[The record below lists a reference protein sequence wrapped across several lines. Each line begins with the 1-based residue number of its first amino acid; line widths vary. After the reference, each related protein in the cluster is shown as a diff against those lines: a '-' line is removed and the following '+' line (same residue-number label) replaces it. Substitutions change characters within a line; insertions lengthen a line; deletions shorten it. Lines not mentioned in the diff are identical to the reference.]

1 MCCAK
6 ISTALFPVPVG
17 NSEKNEQAKS
27 GDTVKKIRELSYVYF
42 VGAALYCCFEVA
54 IRGFTHWTM
63 ALAGGLAFSLL
74 YQYNLRARTQSVAL
88 RGLVGSGIVT
98 GLEFAVGCV
107 VNRAFGWHIWDYS
120 ARGGHVLGQ
129 ICPMFSIVWF
139 LLSLPVIPLSLFLK
153 TTLFADGSRPVK
165 RLKVRWF
172 YTPPFRRASVTF
184 HTRRKKADVYSSNY
198 NTFSSE

>member
-1 MCCAK
+1 M
-6 ISTALFPVPVG
+6 
-17 NSEKNEQAKS
+17 
-27 GDTVKKIRELSYVYF
+27 KKVIEIVYVYL

-74 YQYNLRARTQSVAL
+74 YRFNLRAKTQSVAL
-88 RGLVGSGIVT
+88 RCLCGSGLIT

-120 ARGGHVLGQ
+120 ARGGHILGQ

-139 LLSLPVIPLSLFLK
+139 LLSLPVIPLSFFLK
-153 TTLFADGSRPVK
+153 TKLFSDGTTEITPPKVK
-165 RLKVRWF
+165 WF
-172 YTPPFRRASVTF
+172 YTPTFRR
-184 HTRRKKADVYSSNY
+184 
-198 NTFSSE
+198 